1 MLKYHYITM
10 NTRNFI
16 KDTEKMFA
24 EGKVSDE
31 LEEIDNM
38 FYLTQAKHKFNPAET
53 SKINDTYMEIYNNLP
68 KELQILYSH
77 IGDHREYSHPCG
89 LIFKPLHKINLS
101 TYSHFYD
108 VAYAY
113 AGLGHVHVIGYHPA
127 TRKYFQ
133 RMDGGSNGYDRAD
146 NYRHYKEYEPNEE
159 ELKNLKDIFS
169 GFA

>member
-1 MLKYHYITM
+1 M
-10 NTRNFI
+10 NNRVSIEEMQNLFV
-16 KDTEKMFA
+16 
-24 EGKVSDE
+24 EGKVSDDI
-31 LEEIDNM
+31 EEIDNM
-38 FYLTQAKHKFNPAET
+38 FYMSHSKNNFNPMET
-53 SKINDTYMEIYNNLP
+53 SKISEKYMNIYNNLP

-77 IGDHREYSHPCG
+77 LGDHKEYSHPCG

-133 RMDGGSNGYDRAD
+133 RMDGGSNGYDRAE
-146 NYRHYKEYEPNEE
+146 NYNHYKEYVPKED